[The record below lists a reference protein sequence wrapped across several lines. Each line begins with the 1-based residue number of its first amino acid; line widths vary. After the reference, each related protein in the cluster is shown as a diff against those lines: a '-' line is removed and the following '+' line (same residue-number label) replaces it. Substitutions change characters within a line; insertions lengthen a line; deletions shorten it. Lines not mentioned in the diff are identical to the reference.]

1 MKPVYNKWM
10 PIPHEIHDELWDT
23 LSAQFEP
30 TIIKREPDGG
40 VKWEQ
45 DIEPQRGELE
55 GRKFRLRGW
64 GSNRDFDDYGVEEY
78 LEYKPNRRV
87 SRVAQE
93 LVRIA
98 RELTAEST
106 TSDGLKEYLRFTF
119 DDVDPKAADFVN
131 SICSEIDDLADR
143 IRRNENLDL
152 VVERE
157 SKDDDTEVKIL
168 MSDHEAMKAIREE
181 MIEKLGKLG
190 KKKKIKIDV
199 D

>member
-1 MKPVYNKWM
+1 MY
-10 PIPHEIHDELWDT
+10 
-23 LSAQFEP
+23 
-30 TIIKREPDGG
+30 
-40 VKWEQ
+40 
-45 DIEPQRGELE
+45 
-55 GRKFRLRGW
+55 
-64 GSNRDFDDYGVEEY
+64 
-78 LEYKPNRRV
+78 
-87 SRVAQE
+87 RVAK
-93 LVRIA
+93 
-98 RELTAEST
+98 ELTAA
-106 TSDGLKEYLRFTF
+106 SDGLKEYLRFTF

-190 KKKKIKIDV
+190 KKKKLKIDV